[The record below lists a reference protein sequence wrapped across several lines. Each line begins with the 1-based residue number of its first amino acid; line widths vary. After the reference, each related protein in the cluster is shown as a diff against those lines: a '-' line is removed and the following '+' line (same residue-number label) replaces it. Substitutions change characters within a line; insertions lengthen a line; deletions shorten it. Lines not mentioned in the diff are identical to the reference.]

1 MGKLERYQTQGVD
14 ASGQG
19 ALNQGVSYAGG
30 KEGALQGQVC
40 SGTRGKGNEAKRD
53 CHGKQ
58 AVSVAVPGSP
68 EAARTLAGKQ
78 IIFAGEAPGSL
89 EVAVEV
95 K

>member
-1 MGKLERYQTQGVD
+1 MGKLERHQAQGVD

-30 KEGALQGQVC
+30 KEGTLQGQVHA
-40 SGTRGKGNEAKRD
+40 GTRGKSSEAERN

-58 AVSVAVPGSP
+58 AVAVAGSP

-78 IIFAGEAPGSL
+78 IVFAGEAPGSL
-89 EVAVEV
+89 EVAVEI